1 MDLGLEGKT
10 ALVCASS
17 RGLGFACAEALARE
31 GVDIVL
37 NGRDQGR
44 LDEAAEELRARSHVT
59 VIAVCGDVTTKEG
72 RSALLLACPAPDIL
86 VNNNAGPDPQDFMR
100 IEDETWGQV
109 IEANM
114 IAPIMMVRAVLPS
127 MIARRFGR
135 IVNITSAMVTT
146 PRPHMTLSSGARAGL
161 TASLKGL
168 SLDVAKHNVTINN
181 MLPERFDT
189 ARQDQMAKEVVKRHG
204 VTYEEARRRQVESI
218 AARRMGQPSEFGA
231 TCAFLCSVHAGFMS
245 GQNFHL
251 DGGSYP
257 SLV

>member
-100 IEDETWGQV
+100 IEDEPGV
-109 IEANM
+109 RSSR
-114 IAPIMMVRAVLPS
+114 PI
-127 MIARRFGR
+127 
-135 IVNITSAMVTT
+135 
-146 PRPHMTLSSGARAGL
+146 
-161 TASLKGL
+161 
-168 SLDVAKHNVTINN
+168 
-181 MLPERFDT
+181 
-189 ARQDQMAKEVVKRHG
+189 
-204 VTYEEARRRQVESI
+204 
-218 AARRMGQPSEFGA
+218 
-231 TCAFLCSVHAGFMS
+231 
-245 GQNFHL
+245 
-251 DGGSYP
+251 
-257 SLV
+257 